1 MPGALR
7 AALRS
12 REPARRDAKR
22 AVASIPSALIC
33 LRRKIGS
40 SGSSAAACARMAGT
54 LSVGSLLSVR
64 TTIAIARSGSNADG
78 TYT

>member
-22 AVASIPSALIC
+22 AVASIPSAL
-33 LRRKIGS
+33 
-40 SGSSAAACARMAGT
+40 
-54 LSVGSLLSVR
+54 
-64 TTIAIARSGSNADG
+64 
-78 TYT
+78 